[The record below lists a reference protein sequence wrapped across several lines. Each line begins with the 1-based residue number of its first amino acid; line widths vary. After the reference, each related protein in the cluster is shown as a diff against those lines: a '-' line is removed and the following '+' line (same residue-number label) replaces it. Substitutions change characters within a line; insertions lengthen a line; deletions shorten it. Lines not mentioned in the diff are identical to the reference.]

1 MLKIN
6 HCVALN
12 YWIANGKYLYNSNCY
27 VFFFV
32 SFWERKKK
40 KEEREGFVA
49 TFAACYCDILWLKMT
64 KNTMSM
70 YSKLILK
77 LECFNH
83 NNALII
89 FIHLFYY
96 LFVYIFINYFCFN
109 YFLCFYFAFFIFYFY
124 FALICFNYVNVLLGF
139 MNSWMLCEMIWDFH
153 WSLLHEN
160 LQPCKKYFNFAF

>member
-1 MLKIN
+1 MVNIFIIR
-6 HCVALN
+6 
-12 YWIANGKYLYNSNCY
+12 IAMC
-27 VFFFV
+27 FFL
-32 SFWERKKK
+32 SHSEREKKK

-64 KNTMSM
+64 KSTMSM

-96 LFVYIFINYFCFN
+96 LFIY
-109 YFLCFYFAFFIFYFY
+109 LYFY
-124 FALICFNYVNVLLGF
+124 
-139 MNSWMLCEMIWDFH
+139 
-153 WSLLHEN
+153 
-160 LQPCKKYFNFAF
+160 